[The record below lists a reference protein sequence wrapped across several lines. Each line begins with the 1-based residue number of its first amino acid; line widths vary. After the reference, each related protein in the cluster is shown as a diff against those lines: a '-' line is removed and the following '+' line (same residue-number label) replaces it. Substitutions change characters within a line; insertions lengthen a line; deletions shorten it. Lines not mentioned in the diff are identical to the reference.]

1 MHEPFFQS
9 SVHSKEQIQGLGE
22 VSSVHMCDPTVPTE
36 DCEALDWLAIK
47 FDWWGERGGVPWSAR
62 SEVGKKE
69 GECGDSVS
77 TTPWKSIH
85 AAQSNL
91 PGCSAGTHQRISL
104 ETYLRYSTSRAPL
117 QLSLGS
123 A

>member
-22 VSSVHMCDPTVPTE
+22 VSSVHMCDPTIPKE
-36 DCEALDWLAIK
+36 DSEALDWLAIK
-47 FDWWGERGGVPWSAR
+47 FGWWGERGGVPWSAR

-77 TTPWKSIH
+77 ATPWKSIH